1 MERWSETASLRASVP
16 GYTWAAAARSE
27 DCAGLIMLVKNT
39 GKQLRAL
46 QVGWFRMSISD
57 PDTGPHMPPSPLRA
71 IMRSLQDYEARVAYL
86 EALVARQALEIERLR
101 SLVGDA
107 EDL

>member
-1 MERWSETASLRASVP
+1 
-16 GYTWAAAARSE
+16 
-27 DCAGLIMLVKNT
+27 
-39 GKQLRAL
+39 
-46 QVGWFRMSISD
+46 
-57 PDTGPHMPPSPLRA
+57 MPPSPLRA